1 MNKQSVISKLES
13 NGFIKDE
20 TKKNLHIKDGT
31 EISLHL
37 EVGSIIIRSQ
47 NINLFFNS
55 NNIDVETEEDFDRYL
70 LLDSSFEERLKEFK
84 KIGDEIEVFYKSV
97 KPFIE
102 KIKNSYNIHEH
113 QQIICE
119 YFSVTIHLPDNSI
132 SIILDYNVLTKK
144 CNYLYYN
151 LTMNKKCNYLYYDST
166 FDRFDRNVFKD
177 FNEFQT
183 TMTNILK
190 L

>member
-20 TKKNLHIKDGT
+20 TKKNLYIKDGT

-37 EVGSIIIRSQ
+37 EIGSIIIRSQ
-47 NINLFFNS
+47 NINLFFNAS
-55 NNIDVETEEDFDRYL
+55 GTIEVENEEDFDKYL
-70 LLDSSFEERLKEFK
+70 LLDSSFEERLIFFK
-84 KIGDEIEVFYKSV
+84 KIGDEIEVFYKGV

-144 CNYLYYN
+144 CNYLYYTN
-151 LTMNKKCNYLYYDST
+151 NT
-166 FDRFDRNVFKD
+166 FDNNVFKD
-177 FNEFQT
+177 FNEFQI